1 MVICIDIETV
11 NTDPFLGC
19 FTYQIMEQTDSTHLR
34 QQAYYAIQ
42 AGETTLYVRRWD
54 LIRL

>member
-1 MVICIDIETV
+1 MVICIDIEAV

-54 LIRL
+54 LIRR